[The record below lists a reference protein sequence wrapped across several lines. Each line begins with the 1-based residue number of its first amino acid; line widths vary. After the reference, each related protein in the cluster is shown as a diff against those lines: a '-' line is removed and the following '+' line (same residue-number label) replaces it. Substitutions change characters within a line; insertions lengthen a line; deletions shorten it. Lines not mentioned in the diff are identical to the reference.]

1 MKVNFV
7 YSAIYDNL
15 LAEMSKKN
23 FSGFQAKEMHLYR
36 EEIAASW
43 KKEEN
48 KIIKEIEKVSGL
60 KFRESRNCFLVKNMK
75 YAAISN
81 PMTLKKQD
89 KLIRAKTILVHELV
103 HCLLEDNK
111 EKILEMIEKIYPQ
124 ESFEFRLHIP
134 ILLITR
140 KVIEKFYGREILK
153 EVIEDEMKRYLLN
166 EAWPEVNSIY
176 PNFKSNIIK
185 FLKNENLR

>member
-1 MKVNFV
+1 
-7 YSAIYDNL
+7 
-15 LAEMSKKN
+15 
-23 FSGFQAKEMHLYR
+23 
-36 EEIAASW
+36 
-43 KKEEN
+43 
-48 KIIKEIEKVSGL
+48 
-60 KFRESRNCFLVKNMK
+60 MK

-81 PMTLKKQD
+81 PLTLKKQD
-89 KLIRAKTILVHELV
+89 KLIRTKTILVHELI

-111 EKILEMIEKIYPQ
+111 EKILKLIEKIYPQ

-140 KVIEKFYGREILK
+140 KVIEKFYGKEILK

-176 PNFKSNIIK
+176 PNFKSSIIK
-185 FLKNENLR
+185 FLKNENLH